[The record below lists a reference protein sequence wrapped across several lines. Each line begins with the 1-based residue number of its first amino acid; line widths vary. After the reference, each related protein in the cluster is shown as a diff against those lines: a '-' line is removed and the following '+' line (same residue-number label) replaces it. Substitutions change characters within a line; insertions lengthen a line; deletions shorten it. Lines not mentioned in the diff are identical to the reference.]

1 MSALQERAGSAVP
14 TRRFDGEFRPD
25 PGGSDAIARARE
37 GDHAALRFLYI
48 QYSPDVQRYVG
59 SIVRDDY
66 EAEDITQN
74 VFAKLSSALA
84 RYEPREVPFSAW
96 ILRIARNAALDSL
109 RQRKAIPFEEVRS
122 PDASV
127 EQGGHAALEP
137 LREAL
142 ASLPDEQRRV
152 VLMRH
157 MYGLSPGEIAD
168 EMGKSEGSIHGLHHR
183 ARTALRAALLKLD
196 AGPAVSSRRG
206 SRPSPRGV

>member
-1 MSALQERAGSAVP
+1 MSTLDGLERG
-14 TRRFDGEFRPD
+14 TMGMRRFDRGLSAERGELGD
-25 PGGSDAIARARE
+25 IARARA
-37 GDHAALRFLYI
+37 GDHAAMRFLYI
-48 QYSPDVQRYVG
+48 QYSPDVQRYVR

-74 VFAKLSSALA
+74 VFAKLSSALQ

-109 RQRKAIPFEEVRS
+109 RQRRAIPFEEVRS
-122 PDASV
+122 PDASIDA
-127 EQGGHAALEP
+127 GGHPSLAP

-142 ASLPDEQRRV
+142 ESLPDEQRRV

-157 MYGLSPGEIAD
+157 MLGLTPGEIAD

-183 ARTALRAALLKLD
+183 ARAALRTALVKLD
-196 AGPAVSSRRG
+196 AGPAVSSRQA
-206 SRPSPRGV
+206 